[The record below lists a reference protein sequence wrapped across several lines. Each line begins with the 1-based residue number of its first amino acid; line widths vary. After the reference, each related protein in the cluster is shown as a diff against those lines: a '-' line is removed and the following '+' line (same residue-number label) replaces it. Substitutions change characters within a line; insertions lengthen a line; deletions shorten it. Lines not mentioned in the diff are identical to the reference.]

1 MSAQR
6 PASPELDADDVA
18 DARYP
23 NTARSWNYQ
32 LGGKAN
38 FPVDRKASDAANAMV
53 RDIGAPTGEDAA
65 HDGRHL
71 LQRMVD
77 YMLGQGLRQ
86 FLDLGSGPRPRR
98 STPATT
104 SHTSPAPGWC
114 SSRSRWR
121 LASCARVPE
130 GAPEPEPVPEVP
142 AEPVPGAATEPEAPW
157 FRVKPLPAYAEA
169 QVAGCQETGMRVVL
183 GCAGSAP

>member
-18 DARYP
+18 DVRYP
-23 NTARSWNYQ
+23 NTARIWNYQ
-32 LGGKAN
+32 LGGKDN

-53 RDIGAPTGEDAA
+53 RDISAPTGEDAA

-77 YMLGQGLRQ
+77 YMLGQGLR
-86 FLDLGSGPRPRR
+86 
-98 STPATT
+98 
-104 SHTSPAPGWC
+104 
-114 SSRSRWR
+114 
-121 LASCARVPE
+121 
-130 GAPEPEPVPEVP
+130 
-142 AEPVPGAATEPEAPW
+142 AATEPEAPW

-169 QVAGCQETGMRVVL
+169 QVAGCQETGMRVVIGCG